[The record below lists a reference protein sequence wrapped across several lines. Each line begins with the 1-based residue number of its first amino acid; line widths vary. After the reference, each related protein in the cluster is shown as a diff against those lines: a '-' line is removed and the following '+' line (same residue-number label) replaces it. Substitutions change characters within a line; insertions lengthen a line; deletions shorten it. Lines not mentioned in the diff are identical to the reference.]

1 MGLFNYDLTNPQT
14 SIEWMIYLTSKYL
27 KMFLDGT
34 WLTLY
39 IAVLGTIFGFIL
51 GYIVGIVQDTKTGLG
66 DNIFK
71 KSLVRLMKIISATYV
86 EVFRDTP
93 MIVQAMIIY
102 YGIRQLGVDMAPVFA
117 GILVTTLNTGAY
129 MAEAVS
135 DRSISDREKAPGQ
148 WVCHP

>member
-86 EVFRDTP
+86 
-93 MIVQAMIIY
+93 
-102 YGIRQLGVDMAPVFA
+102 
-117 GILVTTLNTGAY
+117 
-129 MAEAVS
+129 
-135 DRSISDREKAPGQ
+135 
-148 WVCHP
+148 